1 LQQQNPTFF
10 EHCCQ
15 ARYPTG
21 TPNRWQV
28 IADFI
33 GTRTVKEVIAKVKH
47 VQQEGTFPLIRN
59 F

>member
-1 LQQQNPTFF
+1 LVY
-10 EHCCQ
+10 Q

-47 VQQEGTFPLIRN
+47 VQQEGIFCFFL
-59 F
+59 